1 MSGPENPHDGE
12 LAGAVVGRAL
22 HALEPE
28 EEDRV
33 TEHLRTCAPCR
44 SLLSETHATMAAM
57 AHAVADVEPPAGLR
71 ARILAAAADEPLRP
85 SVRVPDEPPEAPAP
99 VAVPPVAADPAPTAR
114 VLSGRAPRRRSAA
127 VLALVAVVAGVV
139 VFSARG
145 IATGPGDD
153 ARTASAARADQVI
166 TSAEA
171 RDPDVR
177 HAALLQPGGAVLA
190 VVLDDA
196 AGPRVVP
203 VDVPELG
210 PGRTFVLWRVAGG
223 TATAVGTFDGAG
235 SFTSTGARPDA
246 GLAQGAYAVSAEPA
260 GPVPARPSSVVASG
274 PLI

>member
-1 MSGPENPHDGE
+1 MPHDGE

-44 SLLSETHATMAAM
+44 SLLAETHATMAAM

-71 ARILAAAADEPLRP
+71 GRILAAAADEPVRP
-85 SVRVPDEPPEAPAP
+85 SVRVPDEPPAPAP
-99 VAVPPVAADPAPTAR
+99 VVVPPVRAEAVPVT
-114 VLSGRAPRRRSAA
+114 GRAPRRRSAA

-153 ARTASAARADQVI
+153 ARSVSAARADQVI

-171 RDPDVR
+171 RNPDVR
-177 HAALLQPGGAVLA
+177 HAALLQPGGSVLA

-223 TATAVGTFDGAG
+223 TATAVGTFDGTG
-235 SFTSTGARPDA
+235 TFTATGARPDA
-246 GLAQGAYAVSAEPA
+246 GLAQGAYAVSTEPA

>member
-1 MSGPENPHDGE
+1 VSGPGIPHDGE

-44 SLLSETHATMAAM
+44 SLLAETHATLSAM
-57 AHAVADVEPPAGLR
+57 AHAVADVDPPAGLR
-71 ARILAAAADEPLRP
+71 ARILAAAADEPVRP
-85 SVRVPDEPPEAPAP
+85 PVRVPDEPPAAPAP
-99 VAVPPVAADPAPTAR
+99 VAVPPVETAALPVAR
-114 VLSGRAPRRRSAA
+114 RAPRRRSAA

-171 RDPDVR
+171 RNPDVR
-177 HAALLQPGGAVLA
+177 HAALVQPGGAVLA
-190 VVLDDA
+190 VVLDDT

-223 TATAVGTFDGAG
+223 TATAVGTFDGTG

>member
-1 MSGPENPHDGE
+1 MSADGIPHDGE

-44 SLLSETHATMAAM
+44 SLLSETHATMAAL
-57 AHAVADVEPPAGLR
+57 AHAVADSEPPSGLR
-71 ARILAAAADEPLRP
+71 GRILAAADAEPARP
-85 SVRVPDEPPEAPAP
+85 TAPAP
-99 VAVPPVAADPAPTAR
+99 VVPVAAVAPAAAAVPDPPPPRTAPAR
-114 VLSGRAPRRRSAA
+114 SPRRRSAA

-145 IATGPGDD
+145 IATGPDTD
-153 ARTASAARADQVI
+153 ARAASATRADQVI
-166 TSAEA
+166 SSAEA
-171 RDPDVR
+171 RNPDVR

-190 VVLDDA
+190 VVLDDQ

-203 VDVPELG
+203 VDMPDIG
-210 PGRTFVLWRVAGG
+210 PNRTFVLWRVAGG
-223 TATAVGTFDGAG
+223 TATAVGTFDAAG
-235 SFTSTGARPDA
+235 GFTPTGTRPSTG
-246 GLAQGAYAVSAEPA
+246 LSQGAYAVSAEAA
-260 GPVPARPSSVVASG
+260 GPVPPRPSTVVASG